1 MQINQKILIIYKN
14 KMVDIIWVNI
24 KLKMNLGINSNNNNM
39 EIIKFRKII
48 GIFKVLNII

>member
-1 MQINQKILIIYKN
+1 
-14 KMVDIIWVNI
+14 MVDIIWVNI
-24 KLKMNLGINSNNNNM
+24 KLKMNLGINNNNNNNM